1 LRITLATKTRTSLVK
16 GLLQEKTYVSV
27 GSGFNFSHSNCQGS
41 PLEVHPGGV
50 RGADRRLSP
59 HQRTVKRFLAL
70 QARCVTDKKKLGFSK
85 LEKHV

>member
-41 PLEVHPGGV
+41 PLYFC
-50 RGADRRLSP
+50 LSAAVERTEEY
-59 HQRTVKRFLAL
+59 HQTFDLSSAKMTKPYDAW
-70 QARCVTDKKKLGFSK
+70 QTKKKTILGS
-85 LEKHV
+85 